1 MIVFPNC
8 KINLGLSITG
18 KREDGYHNIETVFYP
33 LPIMDALEVIHAPAR
48 TAEQVSLNHSG
59 ILVDGEPQNNLCLRA
74 YELLKEDFPALPLIK
89 LHLHK
94 AIPIGAGLGGGSADA
109 AFTLKLLNEKFSLNL
124 STGQLLSYAL
134 KLGSD
139 CPFFIINRPCA
150 ATGRGELLQ
159 EIPLSLSGHKLVLV
173 NPGIH
178 VNTGWAFSQLNIK
191 QSEINTTTISQNLP
205 ELLLT
210 EPVISWKQFLINDFE
225 APVFEKYPAVGT
237 IKKILYSKGALYA
250 AMSGSGSTV
259 FGIFERTSPD
269 FIVDFPAD
277 YLVRSV
283 LL

>member
-18 KREDGYHNIETVFYP
+18 KRKDGYHNIETVFYP
-33 LPIMDALEVIHAPAR
+33 LPIKDALEVIHAPAH
-48 TAEQVSLNHSG
+48 TGEQVSLSHSG
-59 ILVDGEPQNNLCLRA
+59 IPVDGETQNNLCVRA
-74 YELLKEDFPALPLIK
+74 CELLKEDFPNLPPIK

-94 AIPIGAGLGGGSADA
+94 VIPIGAGLGGGSADG

-124 STGQLLSYAL
+124 TTAQLLSYAL

-178 VNTGWAFSQLNIK
+178 VNTGWAFSQLNTK
-191 QSEINTTTISQNLP
+191 PSKINTTTISQNLP
-205 ELLLT
+205 ESLLT
-210 EPVISWKQFLINDFE
+210 EPVKSWKQFLINDFE
-225 APVFEKYPAVGT
+225 APVFEKYPAIDT
-237 IKKILYSKGALYA
+237 IKKTLYSKGALYA

-259 FGIFERTSPD
+259 FGIFESSSPD
-269 FIVDFPAD
+269 FTADFPAD